1 MRLSAWSEPCL
12 RALHALCG
20 ILFEVMCSVP
30 KLPLPNRPRLFR
42 PSLSG
47 PLACLLALGFLGAAP
62 AVSDAAQGPAVQGPA
77 TQEAARSPADQ
88 SPAARRER
96 TEVWTGSVLSA
107 TFRAGMCTRPDGSLR
122 GVFLLTHSN
131 GQTDVYHLYGHAE
144 GNEFEARHASGHVLT
159 GTYVDIE
166 TVKGRM
172 RLKNGMKFKYKG
184 HRHLNAPVT
193 DDCAPLP

>member
-1 MRLSAWSEPCL
+1 MPCAACFVFEVTCPVDKHSFPAPLSAL
-12 RALHALCG
+12 QH
-20 ILFEVMCSVP
+20 V
-30 KLPLPNRPRLFR
+30 LFR
-42 PSLSG
+42 PL
-47 PLACLLALGFLGAAP
+47 LLAILALCLVPTAP
-62 AVSDAAQGPAVQGPA
+62 CAAQGPQGQAVQRPVA
-77 TQEAARSPADQ
+77 QQ
-88 SPAARRER
+88 SAPRLER

-159 GTYVDIE
+159 GTYVDVE